1 MTYEGINT
9 RPEKEASMR
18 QEGIN
23 TRPGGGAGV
32 RNRLPRLA
40 MAAVFLALVVAIFA
54 ASAGSAQS
62 QTTTELRILYKTGDN
77 IAVPGKLHPT
87 ETLAGPDGTEYPV
100 FHDDS
105 KAYFR
110 IDRYGGS
117 SLFSDSRRSHS
128 SHQLHLCGSQQGL
141 PIECNHG
148 SREDQQPW
156 QGARYWDLSEIIGLA
171 TSGPLTIELETME
184 GQPYTVSSTN
194 NSICIVLHTLGGTI
208 IGDDCTG
215 GA

>member
-105 KAYFR
+105 KAYFI

-117 SLFSDSRRSHS
+117 SLFSDFGGVTVHINYTYAEADRGSPSSATTVLARTNSR
-128 SHQLHLCGSQQGL
+128 
-141 PIECNHG
+141 NK
-148 SREDQQPW
+148 
-156 QGARYWDLSEIIGLA
+156 GARYWDLSEIIGLA

>member
-1 MTYEGINT
+1 MTYEGINTRPEKEASMRQEGINT

-23 TRPGGGAGV
+23 TRPGGGAV

-87 ETLAGPDGTEYPV
+87 ETLTGGDGIEYPV

-105 KAYFR
+105 KAYFV
-110 IDRYGGS
+110 IDR
-117 SLFSDSRRSHS
+117 F
-128 SHQLHLCGSQQGL
+128 
-141 PIECNHG
+141 
-148 SREDQQPW
+148 REE
-156 QGARYWDLSEIIGLA
+156 ACLA
-171 TSGPLTIELETME
+171 TSAESQFTSITPMRKQTGAPHRV
-184 GQPYTVSSTN
+184 QPRFSRRPTAVAARPPDIGISMKSSG
-194 NSICIVLHTLGGTI
+194 SLLQ
-208 IGDDCTG
+208 
-215 GA
+215 AR

>member
-1 MTYEGINT
+1 
-9 RPEKEASMR
+9 MR

-62 QTTTELRILYKTGDN
+62 QTTTELSIVYHSNGDT

-87 ETLAGPDGTEYPV
+87 ETLSGHPV

-110 IDRYGGS
+110 IVRNGGS
-117 SLFSDSRRSHS
+117 SLFSGS
-128 SHQLHLCGSQQGL
+128 SGFRGVTVHINYTYAEANRGSPSSADTVL
-141 PIECNHG
+141 ARTN
-148 SREDQQPW
+148 ST
-156 QGARYWDLSEIIGLA
+156 GAATSWNLSEIIGLA